1 MKFYDYEI
9 EKRKM
14 VEYPPVIRLAE
25 IELKNISEQD
35 IETDSQNLANYLSDI
50 IEEQKLPVMLLGPAL
65 PPVAMIKKTHARKIY
80 LKCHNINILQ
90 KLYKL
95 IDYKNYTSSIF
106 FTPNPISH

>member
-1 MKFYDYEI
+1 
-9 EKRKM
+9 M

-25 IELKNISEQD
+25 IELKNTSEQD

-95 IDYKNYTSSIF
+95 IDYKKYTSSIF